1 MRMNNFLA
9 LVSGAVLSLAAYG
22 PASAQTN
29 PSAQQ
34 LINQLAPTGGVSD
47 TTRGIRPISP
57 GGTMQGPASGAPMA
71 GTPQT
76 SGITMPKTAAA
87 SSAPSANLVVD
98 FESGSATLT
107 PQATQALDQLGKAL
121 TSQQLAAYN
130 FKIVGHTD
138 TVGAPATNQALS
150 EQRANA
156 VKSYLESKFGIADTR
171 LQASGVGEADL
182 AVATPPNTPEPRN
195 RRVEIVNLGQ

>member
-9 LVSGAVLSLAAYG
+9 LVSGVALGLAAYG
-22 PASAQTN
+22 PASAQSN

-34 LINQLAPTGGVSD
+34 LINQLAPTGSVSD

-57 GGTMQGPASGAPMA
+57 GGTMQGPGSQAPTAPASPMSA
-71 GTPQT
+71 PQT
-76 SGITMPKTAAA
+76 VAAPSA

-107 PQATQALDQLGKAL
+107 PQATQALDQLGQAL

-138 TVGAPATNQALS
+138 TVGSPATNQALS
-150 EQRANA
+150 EQRAAA
-156 VKSYLESKFGIADTR
+156 VKSYLETKFGIADTR

-182 AVATPPNTPEPRN
+182 AVATPANTPEPRN